1 MGTLGVQRSCICIT
15 HPSLPVRLAWGPVMQ
30 TAIVQ
35 VSRGVGHL
43 ACSRDNCLGTLRCM
57 LATLQLCAHLC
68 EVLVITPH
76 SYIARLFVNQCVHLY
91 YPSEDAL
98 LLGMGTCDA
107 ETALDQFSPGIG
119 RLSFIRDNRL
129 GTVWRPSRSRL

>member
-1 MGTLGVQRSCICIT
+1 MIIAWAQFGIPLDPAYSAVSNPEQVQIVVALGVQRSCICIT

-68 EVLVITPH
+68 EVLVSTLY
-76 SYIARLFVNQCVHLY
+76 SYIARLISN
-91 YPSEDAL
+91 
-98 LLGMGTCDA
+98 
-107 ETALDQFSPGIG
+107 
-119 RLSFIRDNRL
+119 
-129 GTVWRPSRSRL
+129 